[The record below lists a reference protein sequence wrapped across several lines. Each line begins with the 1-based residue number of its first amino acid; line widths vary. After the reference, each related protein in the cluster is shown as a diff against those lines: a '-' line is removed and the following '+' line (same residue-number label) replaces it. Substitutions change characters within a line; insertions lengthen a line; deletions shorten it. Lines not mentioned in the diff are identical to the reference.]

1 MVKIAVNAEQDVV
14 MLRSSTLDCYLTGH
28 TDRAVV
34 DGKVCIARS
43 SHSIILTW
51 ILATCTYMPFIVYR
65 LCL

>member
-1 MVKIAVNAEQDVV
+1 MVRIAVNAEHDVV

-43 SHSIILTW
+43 SH
-51 ILATCTYMPFIVYR
+51 R
-65 LCL
+65 LKLLFLHGY